1 MSYVAGRC
9 EALCANCFS
18 AIFSRETR
26 FLSHPKVCSKIVLA
40 NNYSDLEVV
49 ELTPVYTYF
58 EIYVIIVLSWSE
70 KIPKVYILKNNRD
83 DIRWR
88 VIVTRTENSCKKIQ
102 SINKRISLYQRCL
115 EGMYSIINVTW
126 TTHFKAEAYLFS
138 SLFSRMFWFSVKK
151 KMLFL
156 LHISPKN
163 VLTCFSLAEFRTP
176 LCDLCFLHAWPR
188 FLIAKE

>member
-1 MSYVAGRC
+1 MSCVAGRC

-151 KMLFL
+151 KCCSSFIYHRRMFWPAFL
-156 LHISPKN
+156 WQNFARLS
-163 VLTCFSLAEFRTP
+163 VTCVSSMRDLAF
-176 LCDLCFLHAWPR
+176 
-188 FLIAKE
+188 